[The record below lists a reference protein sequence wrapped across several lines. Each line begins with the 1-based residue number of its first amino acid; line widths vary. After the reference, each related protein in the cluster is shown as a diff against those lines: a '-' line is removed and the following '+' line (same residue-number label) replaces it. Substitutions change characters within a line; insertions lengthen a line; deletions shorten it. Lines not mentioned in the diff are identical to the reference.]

1 MGGQSTLPPSASV
14 LIVDDD
20 PDIALT
26 LQDLLE
32 YEGYQVHSV
41 PTGGEA
47 IARARSAHFGAVILD
62 LGLPDLDGLSVLRK
76 LTEDDPKLPVIILT
90 AFLKD
95 ARTIESLR
103 QGAFAYLTKPYNR
116 EEVKATLRR
125 AIGVQALAVKAER
138 VERALNESQE
148 RFRSVVETASDAIVL
163 ADQTGK
169 IVSWNK
175 AAQALFGY
183 APDEVLGEPL
193 TLIMPARYRAAHL
206 KGFERLRA
214 SGSPQLIGRTVEL
227 HGLRKDGRE
236 FPLELS
242 LGTWRTKEGAFYS
255 GIIRDISQRRRSE
268 EALRE
273 SEERFRQLAE
283 NIREVFWMTDPVK
296 NRMIYISPGYE
307 QIWGRTC
314 ASLYAAPRSWLD
326 AIHPEDHDRIAEAA
340 LTKQTLGTYDEEYRI
355 LRPDGSVRLVRDRA
369 FPIRDNAGTVYRIAG
384 IADDIT
390 ERKSPGQTTTQ
401 G

>member
-1 MGGQSTLPPSASV
+1 MGTQSILPPSASV

-20 PDIALT
+20 PDIAQTLT
-26 LQDLLE
+26 DLLE
-32 YEGYQVHSV
+32 YEGYQVRSV

-47 IARARSAHFGAVILD
+47 IATARAAHFGAVILD

-76 LTEDDPKLPVIILT
+76 LTELDPKLPVIILT

-95 ARTIESLR
+95 SRTIESLR

-125 AIGVQALAVKAER
+125 AVGVQALAVRAER
-138 VERALNESQE
+138 VERALSESEE

-163 ADQTGK
+163 ADQQGN
-169 IVSWNK
+169 IISWNR

-183 APDEVLGEPL
+183 APEDVLGEPL
-193 TLIMPARYRAAHL
+193 TLIMPARYRAAHQ
-206 KGFERLRA
+206 KGVERMR
-214 SGSPQLIGRTVEL
+214 STGRGQLIGRTVEL

-242 LGTWRTKEGAFYS
+242 LGSWRTKEGAYYS
-255 GIIRDISQRRRSE
+255 GIIRDITERRRSE

-283 NIREVFWMTDPVK
+283 NIREVFWLTDPAK
-296 NRMIYISPGYE
+296 NHMIYVSPGYE

-314 ASLYAAPRSWLD
+314 GSLYAFPRSWLD
-326 AIHPEDHDRIAEAA
+326 AIHPEDRDRIEEAS
-340 LTKQTLGTYDEEYRI
+340 LTKQTLGNYDEEYRI
-355 LRPDGSVRLVRDRA
+355 LRPDGSLRWIRDRA
-369 FPIRDNAGTVYRIAG
+369 FPIRDDAGTVYRIAG
-384 IADDIT
+384 IAEDIT
-390 ERKSPGQTTTQ
+390 ERKGPR
-401 G
+401 